1 MRQMAMAGRSKQD
14 VALALGR
21 TANAVAARAVATRV
35 KFLSRHRPYEQ
46 TAVFRRRCL
55 RCRHLFDVDSRYR
68 FVCDLCH
75 ALDEWRGADL
85 G

>member
-1 MRQMAMAGRSKQD
+1 MAAAGRTKQD
-14 VALALGR
+14 VASVLGR
-21 TANAVAARAVATRV
+21 TVNAVAARAVATRV
-35 KFLSRHRPYEQ
+35 KFLSVRRPPGEQ
-46 TAVFRRRCL
+46 GMFRRRCL

>member
-1 MRQMAMAGRSKQD
+1 MRRMAAAGRTKQD
-14 VALALGR
+14 VATALRR
-21 TANAVAARAVATRV
+21 TVNAVAARAVATRV
-35 KFLSRHRPYEQ
+35 KFQSLRRADEQ
-46 TAVFRRRCL
+46 TAIFRRHCL
-55 RCRHLFDVDSRYR
+55 KCRHLFDVDSRYR

>member
-1 MRQMAMAGRSKQD
+1 MAAAGRTKQD
-14 VALALGR
+14 VANALGR
-21 TANAVAARAVATRV
+21 TVNAVAARAVVTRV
-35 KFLSRHRPYEQ
+35 KFQSLRHMHDHK
-46 TAVFRRRCL
+46 TIIRRRCL
-55 RCRHLFDVDSRYR
+55 KCRHLFDVDSRYR

>member
-1 MRQMAMAGRSKQD
+1 MKFQSLR
-14 VALALGR
+14 
-21 TANAVAARAVATRV
+21 RAD
-35 KFLSRHRPYEQ
+35 EQ
-46 TAVFRRRCL
+46 TAIFRRHCL
-55 RCRHLFDVDSRYR
+55 KCRHLFDVDSRYR